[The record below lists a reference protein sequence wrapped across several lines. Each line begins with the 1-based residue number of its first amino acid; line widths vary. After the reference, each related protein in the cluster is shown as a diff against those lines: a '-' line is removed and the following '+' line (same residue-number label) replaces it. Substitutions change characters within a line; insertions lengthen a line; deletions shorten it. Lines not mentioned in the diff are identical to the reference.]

1 LLREAGVAEG
11 FTFELLSSNSTPYS
25 DIAQH
30 FQQNLLRAGV
40 EAKITTLSSGHLF
53 TKARARNFQAYIGG
67 YGFNYPDANNVMLR
81 FGYNPKSSEDNS
93 VSVAWRTGWY
103 PGEWFNAT
111 VMQAQTEPDP
121 VKREQLYH
129 ELQRYHMEQA
139 PIIFLFQRLGIKALS
154 RNVESIKANAITLSY
169 ASAVKKP

>member
-1 LLREAGVAEG
+1 LREAGVAEG
-11 FTFELLSSNSTPYS
+11 YSFELLASNSAPYS

-30 FQQNLLRAGV
+30 FQENLHKAGV
-40 EAKITTLSSGHLF
+40 EAKIITLSSGHLF
-53 TKARARNFQAYIGG
+53 TKVRARKFDAYIGG
-67 YGFNYPDANNVMLR
+67 YAFNYPDANNVMLR

-93 VSVAWRTGWY
+93 VSVAWRTGWD

-121 VKREQLYH
+121 LKREQLYH
-129 ELQRYHMEQA
+129 ELQRYHMEKA
-139 PIIFLFQRLGIKALS
+139 PIVFLFQRLGVRAFS
-154 RNVESIKANAITLSY
+154 RNVESIKANAITLSF